1 MRMVAHIAIAA
12 VLMLSGGM
20 PALAADDLD
29 TLNRQVVQLYRQGK
43 HGEALAIAEKAL
55 ALAERT
61 LGPSHPNT
69 LRSVNNLAALRHR
82 SIRQT
87 LPLTSRSASSPS

>member
-1 MRMVAHIAIAA
+1 MHRAGIMRMVARIAMAA
-12 VLMLSGGM
+12 VLTLSGGM

-43 HGEALAIAEKAL
+43 HTKALATAEKAL

-69 LRSVNNLAALRHR
+69 LRSVNNLGLLYRRRAPCEGGAA
-82 SIRQT
+82 
-87 LPLTSRSASSPS
+87 P